1 MKKILISNFLF
12 LISFSVSAHPGIG
25 IVKDSKG
32 NIYYTDL
39 AKVWKIS
46 SDGSKTIVVNV
57 VHTHEL
63 YIDEHDNLYGEH
75 LWYNGESKDTWGHYV
90 WCLKNNGELVKP
102 EGFLSN
108 YSFARDSMGNMY
120 WVERFATSRIM
131 KKTKSGEI
139 IKLTE
144 GKFGFIGWLT
154 CTKNGSLYFTENNK
168 LHRLSADGKSGSY
181 RMETLANNIG
191 SKSTGFSTMGRN
203 YDSYGIWTDSAENV
217 YLAMI
222 DSKKVI
228 RIGADGNAQTIL
240 TSHSLWTVC
249 SGVFDNNGNMWVL
262 ENSMSNGVRAR
273 KITKDDLAGNKTADR
288 FTAKPHL
295 LITILTIAGIILLFL
310 SAKMILNKRKP
321 KHLHFDHINSPYA

>member
-1 MKKILISNFLF
+1 MIKLLVISYCLF
-12 LISFSVSAHPGIG
+12 VSFISKGHPGIG

-46 SDGSKTIVVNV
+46 LDGSKTVVVNG

-75 LWYNGESKDTWGHYV
+75 LWYNGERQNTWGYYV
-90 WCLKNNGELVKP
+90 WCLKNTGELVKEINP
-102 EGFLSN
+102 TEGFLSN

-120 WVERFATSRIM
+120 WVERFTISRIM
-131 KKTKSGEI
+131 KKIKSGEI
-139 IKLTE
+139 IKLVE

-168 LHRLSADGKSGSY
+168 LHKLSPDGNL
-181 RMETLANNIG
+181 ETLANNIG
-191 SKSTGFSTMGRN
+191 SKSTDFSLMGKN
-203 YDSYGIWTDSAENV
+203 YDSYGIWTDAANNV

-228 RIGADGNAQTIL
+228 RICADGNLQTIL
-240 TSHSLWTVC
+240 TSNSMWAVC
-249 SGVFDNNGNMWVL
+249 SGIFDNNGNMWVL
-262 ENSMSNGVRAR
+262 ENSLSNEVRAR
-273 KITKDDLAGNKTADR
+273 KITKEELAGNKTANS
-288 FTAKPHL
+288 FTTNPHL
-295 LITILTIAGIILLFL
+295 LITIFTMAGIILLFL
-310 SAKMILNKRKP
+310 IAKMILSRK
-321 KHLHFDHINSPYA
+321 KQKLLHLSI